1 MEMRETAFLYARYA
15 PPLVMAAASAGEM
28 AGRPKAGGR
37 SRYETPRDGGQV
49 ELRSDDGG
57 VTAVVGLNAEA
68 AANCGAVPPPPRL
81 PKRNAIDGDRELE
94 EEEMARAAPT
104 ARNEQ
109 AGETSRTDA
118 TNNLEAA
125 VIR

>member
-68 AANCGAVPPPPRL
+68 AANCGAAPPPPPRL

-94 EEEMARAAPT
+94 EEEMARAAT

-118 TNNLEAA
+118 TNNMEA
-125 VIR
+125 VII